1 MKDINYQEDD
11 WREAKSALAPFAAAN
26 WMGGLFNNLVKVA
39 ENMEEAEADIQ
50 ELDSDGAIS
59 FQHTNH
65 TGKYSTIEEDLLV
78 LYKFCCHAGE
88 RMENLVNLPF
98 YEKLDAFVGGM
109 QELSISTYAT
119 TNRMEAKEQRTVTTG
134 EYAQSFET
142 IKAEVTMEDLLN
154 GDNFYA
160 NQMQLQYRDWK
171 RANPDQDVSEADF
184 KMSMIHTRAF
194 EYKSIKNEQ
203 EEKEFWVSIVATVGI
218 IAVSVLC
225 PPAGLALSV
234 AYGGLEISSAV
245 SGKDWFSGR
254 ELSTGERYTRAGFG
268 VLDVIPGVK
277 AFTTGAKAVGTGS
290 KLLRLGDNVLA
301 DSKNIG
307 RLAKGTMG
315 EGLQAGKQAMH
326 LRLSNAQKIANQAG
340 ANVQRKLAK
349 DWNDL
354 GAAAKAIQGKAK
366 QAIPLAPRERL
377 ALAGAGGS
385 IPEQSAAGAS
395 AAATKKK
402 LQEMMRKMDNLNVKG
417 SGKAGIM
424 EQKES
429 LKLNSIE
436 ESKNWGIDSF
446 SEWRNSLSSLEI
458 QAIRDYTDI
467 WYYGNMNG
475 YLRGINEKLVPGNA
489 ERIKNLSNALGKASL
504 PNNLTLY
511 RGTSSEIFDNLFNL
525 KNLNYQDLVGKT
537 IEEKGFLSTTTLS
550 NQKFSGNVTMI
561 INAPKGSKGAYLAH
575 FSDKPE
581 EAEVLFDIGQKMLI
595 RDVTE
600 VGNKIEIIVDLL

>member
-65 TGKYSTIEEDLLV
+65 TGKYSTIEEGLLV

-119 TNRMEAKEQRTVTTG
+119 TNRMEVKEQRTVTTG

-268 VLDVIPGVK
+268 VLDIIPGVK

-326 LRLSNAQKIANQAG
+326 LRLSNAQKIAQQAG

-354 GAAAKAIQGKAK
+354 GAAAKAIQVKAK

-377 ALAGAGGS
+377 ALAGGGS

-402 LQEMMRKMDNLNVKG
+402 LQEMMQKMDNLNVKG
-417 SGKAGIM
+417 SGESGII
-424 EQKES
+424 KEAS
-429 LKLNSIE
+429 GGNNFKIGNNAKKHLNNSEGFIRKKGKGVIGGHNMDSFYDELRQQGFNIDDCIINKKPHPTVEGIYEVEYRVPKEVKGQLVPNEYKNISRPKTVYDPNVFSTDEIYKLGIEAMQNGTINGNIVEGFASNGLKFT
-436 ESKNWGIDSF
+436 GYIDSVTG
-446 SEWRNSLSSLEI
+446 EI
-458 QAIRDYTDI
+458 T
-467 WYYGNMNG
+467 NFF
-475 YLRGINEKLVPGNA
+475 P
-489 ERIKNLSNALGKASL
+489 
-504 PNNLTLY
+504 TL
-511 RGTSSEIFDNLFNL
+511 
-525 KNLNYQDLVGKT
+525 K
-537 IEEKGFLSTTTLS
+537 
-550 NQKFSGNVTMI
+550 
-561 INAPKGSKGAYLAH
+561 
-575 FSDKPE
+575 
-581 EAEVLFDIGQKMLI
+581 
-595 RDVTE
+595 
-600 VGNKIEIIVDLL
+600 

>member
-1 MKDINYQEDD
+1 
-11 WREAKSALAPFAAAN
+11 
-26 WMGGLFNNLVKVA
+26 
-39 ENMEEAEADIQ
+39 
-50 ELDSDGAIS
+50 
-59 FQHTNH
+59 
-65 TGKYSTIEEDLLV
+65 
-78 LYKFCCHAGE
+78 
-88 RMENLVNLPF
+88 
-98 YEKLDAFVGGM
+98 
-109 QELSISTYAT
+109 
-119 TNRMEAKEQRTVTTG
+119 
-134 EYAQSFET
+134 
-142 IKAEVTMEDLLN
+142 
-154 GDNFYA
+154 
-160 NQMQLQYRDWK
+160 
-171 RANPDQDVSEADF
+171 
-184 KMSMIHTRAF
+184 
-194 EYKSIKNEQ
+194 
-203 EEKEFWVSIVATVGI
+203 
-218 IAVSVLC
+218 
-225 PPAGLALSV
+225 
-234 AYGGLEISSAV
+234 
-245 SGKDWFSGR
+245 
-254 ELSTGERYTRAGFG
+254 
-268 VLDVIPGVK
+268 
-277 AFTTGAKAVGTGS
+277 GTGS

-377 ALAGAGGS
+377 ALAGGGS
-385 IPEQSAAGAS
+385 IPEQSVAGAS

>member
-119 TNRMEAKEQRTVTTG
+119 TNRMEVKEQRTVTTG

-385 IPEQSAAGAS
+385 IPEQSVAGAS

-417 SGKAGIM
+417 SGESGIIKGISGADKYLDDVEIPENM
-424 EQKES
+424 RKWRYTPNKE
-429 LKLNSIE
+429 LY
-436 ESKNWGIDSF
+436 SKYEKVYKNPKYYDQLTGDIKWPVDDGF
-446 SEWRNSLSSLEI
+446 S
-458 QAIRDYTDI
+458 
-467 WYYGNMNG
+467 
-475 YLRGINEKLVPGNA
+475 
-489 ERIKNLSNALGKASL
+489 
-504 PNNLTLY
+504 
-511 RGTSSEIFDNLFNL
+511 
-525 KNLNYQDLVGKT
+525 
-537 IEEKGFLSTTTLS
+537 
-550 NQKFSGNVTMI
+550 
-561 INAPKGSKGAYLAH
+561 KGSKVEKEIAQDTIFKRYGGNSGEYLGNATDSFESRALAPH
-575 FSDKPE
+575 SEGIEVHYYQLTEDFRMTTGKAAPWFGSEGGGEQFVKYKPDGSKYTIKE
-581 EAEVLFDIGQKMLI
+581 LEDAGMLEDITDLVKRGEVRFD
-595 RDVTE
+595 
-600 VGNKIEIIVDLL
+600 